1 MNKKSFGK
9 VLVSVKKLKYIL
21 ASSVLFL
28 STATA
33 ASAVSGPE
41 YTAGKFTYEGQD
53 TFTSKS
59 KVIYSGGG
67 SFKVC
72 MTGGSGVHE
81 VTLMEYDGSASADDK
96 VGIGLLTNG
105 SCKTWSGLTD
115 RIDGENNKAEFYIT
129 KDTGNSIT
137 VKFYD

>member
-1 MNKKSFGK
+1 M
-9 VLVSVKKLKYIL
+9 LIIVKKLKYL
-21 ASSVLFL
+21 MVSSVLFL

-33 ASAVSGPE
+33 ASAVSGPD
-41 YTAGKFTYEGQD
+41 YTAGKFTYEGKD

-72 MTGGSGVHE
+72 MTGGSGIHE

-96 VGIGLLTNG
+96 VGIGLLANG
-105 SCKTWSGLTD
+105 SCKTWSGLTGLV
-115 RIDGENNKAEFYIT
+115 DGENKKAEFYIT
-129 KDTGNSIT
+129 KDSGNSIT